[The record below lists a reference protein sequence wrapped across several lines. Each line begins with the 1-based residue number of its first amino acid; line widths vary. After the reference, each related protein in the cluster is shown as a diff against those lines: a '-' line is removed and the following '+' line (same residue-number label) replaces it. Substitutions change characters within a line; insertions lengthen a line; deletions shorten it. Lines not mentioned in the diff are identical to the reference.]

1 MISITFANL
10 ARIAQSLLR
19 IEEKS
24 MLYALSVVAQFS
36 TSLILNIYFVA
47 FLKLGVKGILIAN
60 IISQAL
66 LFTILFPYLIK
77 RMDFRI
83 DFQKLREML
92 DFSYPFIFI
101 ALSTTILSLGDRLI
115 LEKLSSRAQVG
126 LYSLGYKISNVLK
139 ILVVDAFTLSLPII
153 GWKLV
158 KDDSKPKEYFS
169 KILTYLT
176 FTLLWLGL
184 IIGVFSQKIIQVFAK
199 NPEYW
204 EAYRVIPLL
213 LLGVVLLGIQQL
225 LFFILQ
231 IPKKTKHI
239 SIIIGIAALSN
250 VLINLILIPK
260 YHMMGAA
267 YTTVISF
274 VLAAVL
280 AYLAVQKY
288 YPIQVE
294 HRKILT
300 LFILAILLF
309 WGATSATGMANSYQ
323 FLVKIS
329 AVVLYPVVLYPL
341 KFYSIA
347 EKRKVKE
354 VLFRFFRKEKLSK

>member
-10 ARIAQSLLR
+10 ARISQTLLR

-24 MLYALSVVAQFS
+24 ALYALSVIIQF
-36 TSLILNIYFVA
+36 TASLVLNIYFVA
-47 FLKLGVKGILIAN
+47 FLKLGVEGILIAN

-77 RMDFRI
+77 RMVFRI

-92 DFSYPFIFI
+92 GFSYPFIFI
-101 ALSTTILSLGDRLI
+101 ALSTTILSLGDRFL

-176 FTLLWLGL
+176 YTLLWLGL
-184 IIGVFSQKIIQVFAK
+184 AIGVFSEKIIHVFAK
-199 NPEYW
+199 NQEYW
-204 EAYRVIPLL
+204 EAYRVIPYL
-213 LLGVVLLGIQQL
+213 LLGVVFLGIQQL

-239 SIIIGIAALSN
+239 SIIIGIAAISN
-250 VLINLILIPK
+250 ILINLILIPK

-267 YTTVISF
+267 YTTIISF
-274 VLAAVL
+274 ILAAVL
-280 AYLAVQKY
+280 AYAVVQKY

-294 HRKILT
+294 HRRIIT
-300 LFILAILLF
+300 LFLLAILIF
-309 WGATSATGMANSYQ
+309 WGAASITGISENYQ
-323 FLVKIS
+323 LLLKLVMVI
-329 AVVLYPVVLYPL
+329 LFPVILYPL
-341 KFYSIA
+341 KFYQVDEI
-347 EKRKVKE
+347 EKIKE
-354 VLFRFFRKEKLSK
+354 ILFRIMGRG